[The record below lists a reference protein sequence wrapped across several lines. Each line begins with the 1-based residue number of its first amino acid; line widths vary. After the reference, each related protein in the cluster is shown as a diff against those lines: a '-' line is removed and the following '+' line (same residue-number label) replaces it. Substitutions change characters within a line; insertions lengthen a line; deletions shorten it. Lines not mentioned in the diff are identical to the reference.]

1 MRLQIASRVGS
12 AGWIFWES
20 KPLAFAL
27 LLLITLAVALAAADG
42 LRFAPVKDEVF
53 FIEAT
58 RHFSQQFPPSI
69 EQLRSYSVMQTPL
82 AFVVWGQLGH
92 LTGDALSSGR
102 LLNVLLVVA
111 MLSLVALRSG
121 DRRDERL
128 LAAIGLLGYPYL
140 LGVGVHLY
148 TDVPA
153 AFLVLAG
160 SCAHVRGRRV
170 LGFVLFVLAI
180 ATRQYM
186 VAVPA
191 AIAAWEWTQSLRGGR
206 GGWARGAVAALAAAT
221 LLGWFAFFGGL
232 APQPGENRWIPGYPA
247 PMMQAGSFMLDYGLY
262 FLAGLGAYIVLPE
275 LVLFGNFP
283 RWRSLATPRNAA
295 LAVGLLVFFIISPPR
310 DGGALYRALRLVF
323 SPGVADGPRLVI
335 LYGLALLAVTRFTQ
349 QLDLAFWIVAAN
361 FVLMQKTQL
370 PWDKYYMPVIAVLW
384 FLKAEGMLE
393 GKTFSRQPTFA
404 RRRITT
410 EADDLLKASER
421 SQWSGAVAVS
431 NRSMSA
437 DGG

>member
-1 MRLQIASRVGS
+1 MRLQFAPRVAP
-12 AGWIFWES
+12 AGWFFWDN
-20 KPLAFAL
+20 KQLAFAIL
-27 LLLITLAVALAAADG
+27 LLLTLTVALATADG
-42 LRFAPVKDEVF
+42 LRFPPAKDEVF
-53 FIEAT
+53 FVEAT

-69 EQLRSYSVMQTPL
+69 EQLRSYSVMQTPF
-82 AFVVWGQLGH
+82 AFVVWGQLGR
-92 LTGDALSSGR
+92 LTRDALFSGR
-102 LLNVLLVVA
+102 LLNLLLVVA

-128 LAAIGLLGYPYL
+128 LAAMGLLGYPYL

-160 SCAHVRGRRV
+160 SCAHIRGRRV
-170 LGFVLFVLAI
+170 LGFVLFALAI

-186 VAVPA
+186 VTVPA
-191 AIAAWEWTQSLRGGR
+191 AIAAWEWTQSPHGSRR
-206 GGWARGAVAALAAAT
+206 GWARGAGAALAAAT

-232 APQPGENRWIPGYPA
+232 APQAGENRWIPGYPA
-247 PMMQAGSFMLDYGLY
+247 PMMHAGSFMLDYGLY
-262 FLAGLGAYIVLPE
+262 FLAGLGAYVVLPE
-275 LVLFGNFP
+275 LVLFRNFP

-295 LAVGLLVFFIISPPR
+295 LAVALLVLFMISPPK

-323 SPGVADGPRLVI
+323 PTSVADGPRLLV

-370 PWDKYYMPVIAVLW
+370 PWDKYYMPVIAVIW

-393 GKTFSRQPTFA
+393 GGTFSRQPA
-404 RRRITT
+404 LPRRGITS
-410 EADDLLKASER
+410 EADDLLAACER
-421 SQWSGAVAVS
+421 SLSSRAAAVDE
-431 NRSMSA
+431 R
-437 DGG
+437 